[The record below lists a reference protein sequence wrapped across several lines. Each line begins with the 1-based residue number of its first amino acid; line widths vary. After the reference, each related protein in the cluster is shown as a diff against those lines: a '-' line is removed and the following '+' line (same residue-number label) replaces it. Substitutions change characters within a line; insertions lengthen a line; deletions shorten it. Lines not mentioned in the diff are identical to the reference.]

1 MLLEVETV
9 HELEGAWW
17 AFALKAARRASVSAL
32 CCAMR
37 RHFSSGVTLVASG
50 LSSERLTDLEWGMG
64 HALVPAR
71 AVLREAGPLGECQ
84 REVKALEVPLEG
96 PALGHLLA
104 ASDARGRYP

>member
-37 RHFSSGVTLVASG
+37 RRFSSGVTLVSPRGCRVNG
-50 LSSERLTDLEWGMG
+50 LPISNGGWGPG
-64 HALVPAR
+64 QIRPHRYPNIGFAR
-71 AVLREAGPLGECQ
+71 AWS
-84 REVKALEVPLEG
+84 EG
-96 PALGHLLA
+96 PSLLFVILQNHVK
-104 ASDARGRYP
+104 

>member
-37 RHFSSGVTLVASG
+37 RRFSSGVTLVSPRGCRVNG
-50 LSSERLTDLEWGMG
+50 LPISNGGWVTRLCQ
-64 HALVPAR
+64 PAR
-71 AVLREAGPLGECQ
+71 SCGCAAHTIKPKLTVRMNAEAPGTGREYRQ
-84 REVKALEVPLEG
+84 V
-96 PALGHLLA
+96 
-104 ASDARGRYP
+104 GRRP

>member
-37 RHFSSGVTLVASG
+37 RRFSSGVTLMSPRG
-50 LSSERLTDLEWGMG
+50 WLPYERLTDLEWRMG
-64 HALVPAR
+64 HVLVPAR
-71 AVLREAGPLGECQ
+71 AFLRGAGPLGGFQ
-84 REVKALEVPLEG
+84 RKVEALDVCV
-96 PALGHLLA
+96 AVSHLGN
-104 ASDARGRYP
+104 

>member
-37 RHFSSGVTLVASG
+37 RRFSSGVTLVSPRGCRVNGLLFFEVDMERGASFV
-50 LSSERLTDLEWGMG
+50 S
-64 HALVPAR
+64 
-71 AVLREAGPLGECQ
+71 
-84 REVKALEVPLEG
+84 G
-96 PALGHLLA
+96 PA
-104 ASDARGRYP
+104 

>member
-37 RHFSSGVTLVASG
+37 RHFSSGVTLVSPRGCRVNG
-50 LSSERLTDLEWGMG
+50 LPISNGGWVTRLCQ
-64 HALVPAR
+64 PAR
-71 AVLREAGPLGECQ
+71 SCAGLAHSVNVSGRSKRLRCRSRDHGAAYR
-84 REVKALEVPLEG
+84 REL
-96 PALGHLLA
+96 
-104 ASDARGRYP
+104 SF